1 MSDRRCAKPLCS
13 QAAAATVTL
22 DYEGS
27 TLAIGPLA
35 PDYAAEGYDLCAE
48 HARRLTPS
56 HGWQVMRHVE
66 LSDDA

>member
-13 QAAAATVTL
+13 QAAVATVTL

-27 TLAIGPLA
+27 TMAVGPLA
-35 PDYAAEGYDLCAE
+35 PDCAGEGYDLCE
-48 HARRLTPS
+48 SHAGRLTPAQ
-56 HGWQVMRHVE
+56 GWQLLRHVE